1 MESLESGSPRLTN
14 SKYEGS
20 PKRLYMAVA
29 FTCLGTLSFGFTIG
43 YSSPAIPDL
52 EKAGLLDGKS
62 QSAWFGSL
70 LTVGAIFGGPFAGY
84 CIERLG
90 RKFTIILSSVIF
102 ATGGMIMAHA
112 HSITPLFVGRF
123 LVGWASGQTTVCA
136 PVYIAE
142 IATKS
147 LRGFLG
153 SCVQLSVTIGIL
165 MAYTCGMSLGWSKL
179 AIVGTLPAFAT
190 VIAMF
195 FLPETPRWLLMKNRR
210 HSALNALGVIRGPHT
225 AVEEECRDIEEG
237 LDSQESFSFAEF
249 QKPELLRPLSIS
261 LAIMAF
267 QQFSGINAVMFYT
280 VSIFNNAGFKKS
292 AEATVIIGAVQVVAT
307 AVACVLMDR
316 AGRRKL
322 LIVAGSVMVFSCGLF
337 GLYFMVPSQ
346 NMSWLAITSLVIYII
361 GFSLGWGP
369 IPMLV
374 MSEIFP
380 ARARGTASGLAA
392 FTSWFTAFIITKE
405 FTFLNDVFGQAGTFW
420 IFGACCLFAVM
431 FVNKH
436 LPETKGKSLED
447 IELYFLGRSM
457 IR

>member
-14 SKYEGS
+14 SKFESS
-20 PKRLYMAVA
+20 PTRLYLAVA
-29 FTCLGTLSFGFTIG
+29 CACLCTLSFGFTIG

-62 QSAWFGSL
+62 QAWFGSL

-84 CIERLG
+84 CIERFG
-90 RKFTIILSSVIF
+90 RKFTITLSSIIF
-102 ATGGMIMAHA
+102 ATGGMIIANA
-112 HSITPLFVGRF
+112 NYVSSLYIGRF
-123 LVGWASGQTTVCA
+123 LVGWASGQTTVCV

-165 MAYTCGMSLGWSKL
+165 MAYMGGMTLGWSRL
-179 AIVGTLPAFAT
+179 AVVGSVPALAT
-190 VIAMF
+190 IIAMY

-210 HSALNALGVIRGPHT
+210 QAALSALSNIRGPHA

-237 LDSQESFSFAEF
+237 LDNQESFSFAEF
-249 QKPELLRPLSIS
+249 QKPELLRPLCIS

-280 VSIFNNAGFKKS
+280 VSIFNSAGFKKS

-322 LIVAGSVMVFSCGLF
+322 LIIAGSVMVFACGLF
-337 GLYFMVPSQ
+337 GLYFMINSQ
-346 NMSWLAITSLVIYII
+346 NVSWLAITSLVIYII

-405 FTFLNDVFGQAGTFW
+405 FAFLNDVFGQAGTFW
-420 IFGACCLFAVM
+420 LFGACCLFAVM

-457 IR
+457 MH